1 MKKIILA
8 IDSYKGC
15 LSSLETEHAAAEGVH
30 TVFPSCQTLC
40 LPVADGGEGILDILI
55 EASQGS
61 YHTTEAHD
69 PLMRPRITNYGI
81 LGDNRTAVIEMARI
95 SGLPLLSLEERN
107 PMKTNTYGTGELIQ
121 DALRK
126 GYRNFL
132 IGIGGSAT
140 NDAGMGM
147 LQALGYRFYDIEG
160 HLLDAGGAQL
170 NRIAYIDTS
179 EVSPLLENTRFT
191 VACDVTNPFYGP
203 QGAAYTFAPQKGASA
218 DEVRLLDAG
227 LQHFSG
233 IIRSAT
239 GMCIDNLPGAG
250 AAGGLGGCLAAFLHA
265 TLKPGIDLILDVLQL
280 EKQLPDTDLV
290 ITGEGHSDRQT
301 LMGKVPMGILER
313 AKAAG
318 VPTLLLSGGI
328 EDIDILNK
336 AGFQS
341 VFSTTPSPMP
351 LELAMQP
358 KIARQNI
365 RETTA
370 QICRVYA
377 GRKNKKQNTSFAL
390 SSKKNKFV
398 D

>member
-1 MKKIILA
+1 MQQTTTIMKKIILA

-15 LSSLETEHAAAEGVH
+15 LSSLEAEHAAAEGVH

-40 LPVADGGEGILDILI
+40 FPVADGGEGILDILV

-61 YHTTEAHD
+61 YRRTEAHD
-69 PLMRPRITNYGI
+69 PLMRPRLSDYGI
-81 LGDNRTAVIEMARI
+81 LGDNKTVVIEMARI
-95 SGLPLLSLEERN
+95 SGLPLLSKDERN

-147 LQALGYRFYDIEG
+147 LQALGYRFYNNEG
-160 HLLDAGGAQL
+160 QALNAGGEQL
-170 NRIAYIDTS
+170 SQIAYIDTS
-179 EVSPLLENTRFT
+179 GVFPSLNEARFT
-191 VACDVTNPFYGP
+191 VACDVSNPFYGP
-203 QGAAYTFAPQKGASA
+203 QGAAYIFAPQKGAST
-218 DEVRLLDAG
+218 DNVRLLDAG
-227 LQHFSG
+227 LQHFSK
-233 IIRSAT
+233 IIRSTT

-265 TLKPGIDLILDVLQL
+265 TLKPGVDLILDVLQL
-280 EKQLPDTDLV
+280 ERQLSDADLV

-301 LMGKVPMGILER
+301 LMGKVPIGVLKR

-318 VPTLLLSGGI
+318 VPILLLSGGV
-328 EDIDILNK
+328 EDIEILNR

-351 LELAMQP
+351 LEQAMQP
-358 KIARQNI
+358 KTARQNI
-365 RETTA
+365 QETIA
-370 QICRVYA
+370 QICRFYA
-377 GRKNKKQNTSFAL
+377 GQKI
-390 SSKKNKFV
+390 
-398 D
+398 